1 MPTRRDLLVG
11 APALGVAVLGA
22 ASLAN
27 SAIAFA
33 ADTKP
38 ADTKTSEAKAA
49 AAPTGPFTL
58 AALPFADTD
67 LVPYIS
73 QNTLSFHY
81 GKHHAKYVSK
91 LNELYVGN
99 EAMGTTPEAV
109 AKAAYGDKDHT
120 PLYNNAAQ
128 AWNHTFLWNSMKKNG
143 GGMPT
148 TGKLADALKAAFTDA
163 DGFKKAF
170 RDTATSQFGSGW
182 AWLVLNKGKL
192 EICSTANQDSPVSE
206 GKTPLLTLDVWE
218 HSYYLKYQNKRA
230 EYIENWWKV
239 VDWQAVNKRF
249 LDA

>member
-91 LNELYVGN
+91 LNELYAKHTG
-99 EAMGTTPEAV
+99 
-109 AKAAYGDKDHT
+109 KAAEQIEKDMDRDMFMSSEEALVYGIIDKVIQQKDGAKT
-120 PLYNNAAQ
+120 GPA
-128 AWNHTFLWNSMKKNG
+128 SG
-143 GGMPT
+143 PT
-148 TGKLADALKAAFTDA
+148 AA
-163 DGFKKAF
+163 DG
-170 RDTATSQFGSGW
+170 
-182 AWLVLNKGKL
+182 
-192 EICSTANQDSPVSE
+192 
-206 GKTPLLTLDVWE
+206 
-218 HSYYLKYQNKRA
+218 KRLA
-230 EYIENWWKV
+230 
-239 VDWQAVNKRF
+239 
-249 LDA
+249 